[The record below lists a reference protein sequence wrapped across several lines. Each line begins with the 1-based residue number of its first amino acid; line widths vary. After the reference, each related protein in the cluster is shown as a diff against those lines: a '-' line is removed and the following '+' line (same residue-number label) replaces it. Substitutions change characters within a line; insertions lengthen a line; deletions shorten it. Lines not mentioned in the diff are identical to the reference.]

1 MLFQSSKKI
10 FNPLSVSSCL
20 YISWNT
26 LGGIVAISDP
36 AFATSF
42 TWSMFLIDADK
53 IFVFKEGNIINSGD
67 HDFLINDCE
76 EYKSLYKKQLQ

>member
-53 IFVFKEGNIINSGD
+53 IFVLNQGKIIKSGNHG
-67 HDFLINDCE
+67 FLLKNCE
-76 EYKSLYKKQLQ
+76 VYKSLYEKQLK